1 MYPLHVV
8 MQQAGQAGAAADPS
22 TKLGLAVQLAQR
34 QFGGEHTAQQL
45 ERLFVALAG
54 GQHEFYFDHCGR
66 SVGFVAWVRV
76 SAQVSRTLLLKGP
89 AGLSAGHWQGGD
101 QLWIMDMVAHDGCLA
116 HMLADLRDR
125 LLAACEVVT
134 YFRIKPRLRIAK
146 QLSRRDRTSFFQRP
160 PAVPARPPLTTR
172 QDLLHG
178 VAARLGKAR
187 LLGDFLLA
195 LQHGDASRRSALWQ
209 STYRMSEIIAARQYR
224 LYGTPATGLL
234 TWAWLSDYTIARMA
248 EHPLHT
254 LHSSEWNE
262 GSVLCLCD
270 AFASDSAREQV
281 LADICS
287 ELFPQ
292 EKRILLYV
300 PPTAAAAARLVEVE
314 RACNAGL
321 LQQWLADPAALP

>member
-8 MQQAGQAGAAADPS
+8 MQQAGLPEAAADPC
-22 TKLGLAVQLAQR
+22 TKLGLAVQLVQR
-34 QFGGEHTAQQL
+34 HLGGEHTAQQL
-45 ERLFVALAG
+45 ERLFVALAS
-54 GQHEFYFDHCGR
+54 GQHEFYFDHAGR

-89 AGLSAGHWQGGD
+89 EGLGAEHWQGGD
-101 QLWIMDMVAHDGCLA
+101 QPWIMDMVAHDGCLP

-125 LLAACEVVT
+125 LLAACEVIT
-134 YFRIKPRLRIAK
+134 YFRIKRRLRIAK

-160 PAVPARPPLTTR
+160 PAVPAAPALTTR
-172 QDLLHG
+172 QDMLHG
-178 VAARLGKAR
+178 VVARLGKAR

-195 LQHGDASRRSALWQ
+195 LRHGDPARRSALWQ
-209 STYRMSEIIAARQYR
+209 STYRMSEVIAARQYR
-224 LYGTPATGLL
+224 LYGKPAAGLL
-234 TWAWLSDYTIARMA
+234 TWAWLSDFTIARVA

-254 LHSSEWNE
+254 VHSSEWNE

-270 AFASDSAREQV
+270 AFASDSIREQV

-287 ELFPQ
+287 DLFPQ

-300 PPTAAAAARLVEVE
+300 PPTAGASARLVEVE
-314 RACNAGL
+314 RTCNAGL